1 MDKLLKDAM
10 DVASDAWARKATDN
24 QEQIVTVTRHNVKAA
39 FSDAINKTDEITLE
53 DGQLE
58 LIANAA
64 FAGLKKSLA
73 RSRLSELSESLS
85 DSNKVVFKQTKTT
98 LTPFRNMKKA
108 GKAKLKELLGID
120 AKKPLP
126 GSLNNDIDMGAQ
138 RLHTTGSLTV
148 GITRLKRVTEIL
160 DSKTFG
166 TKGAKFT
173 SSKAF
178 KNMFEKYGDIFADIK
193 IVPDRKGG
201 KKIEYKGKVSISVRK
216 KAANFPGSEDD
227 DWTNIQPLLKEAIV
241 DFLGNIKP
249 KLSNIEGSKSI
260 REESVEH
267 ARNISL
273 APLLRIP
280 GIRSKSKLTKNKKK
294 TKKGDTT
301 TKSKPFS
308 AAAGTAVSIAKGRK
322 KKAARKGSEKAS
334 LFQLVALINK
344 ELPDTVRKNM
354 NSPGLENR
362 TGRFAA
368 SVKLTD
374 AMMTPK
380 GYPSFGYT
388 YQKEPYGTFE
398 VGQGRAPWATP
409 DRDPRKIIDASIREI
424 AANMALGRFYT
435 RRM

>member
-10 DVASDAWARKATDN
+10 DVASDAWARKATDK

-39 FSDAINKTDEITLE
+39 FSDAIDKSDEIILTKE
-53 DGQLE
+53 QLE
-58 LIANAA
+58 EITNAA
-64 FAGLKKSLA
+64 FTGLKKSLA

-85 DSNKVVFKQTKTT
+85 NSNKIVFKQTSTT
-98 LTPFRNMKKA
+98 HAPFRNMKKA
-108 GKAKLKELLGID
+108 GKKKLKEILGVSD
-120 AKKPLP
+120 KKPLP
-126 GSLNNDIDMGAQ
+126 GTLNTDIDMGAQ
-138 RLHTTGSLTV
+138 RLHTSGSLTV
-148 GITRLKRVTEIL
+148 GITRLKRVSEIL

-166 TKGAKFT
+166 SEGAKFT

-178 KNMFEKYGDIFADIK
+178 KSIFEKYGDIFADIK

-227 DWTNIQPLLKEAIV
+227 DWTNIQPLLKQAVV
-241 DFLGNIKP
+241 DFLENIKP
-249 KLSNIEGSKSI
+249 KLSNIKGSKSI

-267 ARNISL
+267 ARFIAL
-273 APLLRIP
+273 APLLRVP
-280 GIRSKSKLTKNKKK
+280 GVRSKSKLTKIKKK

-308 AAAGTAVSIAKGRK
+308 AAAGTAVRIAKGK
-322 KKAARKGSEKAS
+322 KKPVARKGAEKAS

-354 NSPGLENR
+354 NSPALENR
-362 TGRFAA
+362 TGRFAD

-374 AMMTPK
+374 AMVTPK
-380 GYPSFGYT
+380 GHPSFGYT
-388 YQKEPYGTFE
+388 YQREPYGVFE
-398 VGQGRAPWATP
+398 KGTP
-409 DRDPRKIIDASIREI
+409 ERDPRKLIDASIREI
-424 AANMALGRFYT
+424 AADMALGRFYT